1 MRVTGVLNNVDAL
14 SLGTNSCKKNGTWQI
29 WTAHIKQKSSDTLTV
44 ISLNNSRA
52 VYIASYESCELKWF
66 SRCCNKVEE
75 RHIQEQQPNQIHCYI
90 QNMGFVNRMDQS
102 MANYRIGIQMK
113 KCWWSPFVWMVD
125 VVLRA
130 HCVVLTKMK
139 AMSLCLFYFFENTFS
154 IQFFWNIQRKA
165 DYPRAMQE
173 FEISHQMLVIMSQ
186 SISRCNLN
194 TAVLRTSLSIENGV
208 FLRK

>member
-44 ISLNNSRA
+44 ISLNNRA

-102 MANYRIGIQMK
+102 MTNYRLVSRWRNSGDPHLFE
-113 KCWWSPFVWMVD
+113 WWMFIFKVGGY
-125 VVLRA
+125 
-130 HCVVLTKMK
+130 CIVLTKMK
-139 AMSLCLFYFFENTFS
+139 AMNLSFF
-154 IQFFWNIQRKA
+154 
-165 DYPRAMQE
+165 
-173 FEISHQMLVIMSQ
+173 
-186 SISRCNLN
+186 
-194 TAVLRTSLSIENGV
+194 
-208 FLRK
+208 

>member
-44 ISLNNSRA
+44 ISLNNSRV

-90 QNMGFVNRMDQS
+90 QNMGFVNRMDQN
-102 MANYRIGIQMK
+102 MTNYRLVSRWRNSGDPHLFE
-113 KCWWSPFVWMVD
+113 WWMFIFKVGGY
-125 VVLRA
+125 
-130 HCVVLTKMK
+130 CIVLTKMK
-139 AMSLCLFYFFENTFS
+139 AMNLSFF
-154 IQFFWNIQRKA
+154 
-165 DYPRAMQE
+165 
-173 FEISHQMLVIMSQ
+173 
-186 SISRCNLN
+186 
-194 TAVLRTSLSIENGV
+194 
-208 FLRK
+208 